1 MKINILDVWV
11 DVISLDGVLQKINQW
26 LADNGQYYIVTP
38 NPEFVVAAQ
47 KNKEFKDAL
56 NGAGLAISDGV
67 GLIWASGGKLKR
79 VTGVE
84 LVEELFKIKN
94 QNYKFYL
101 LGGEEGIAAA
111 VKQKYQEAN
120 IVGAQSGGR
129 LNTEDWLLENNET
142 VINSVN
148 NSGANIILV
157 AFGQVKQEMW
167 MVNNLAKLSNI
178 KVAIG
183 VGGTFDYLSGKI
195 KRAPAWLRK
204 LGLEWL
210 YRLFKQPRRFGRIWN
225 AIVAFNWLLIK
236 KRLKRFKFNH

>member
-195 KRAPAWLRK
+195 KRAPVWLRR
-204 LGLEWL
+204 LGFEWL
-210 YRLFKQPRRFGRIWN
+210 FRLIVQPKRINRIFK
-225 AIVAFNWLLIK
+225 AIIVFNWLLIK
-236 KRLKRFKFNH
+236 KWLNG

>member
-1 MKINILDVWV
+1 MKINILDVLV
-11 DVISLDGVLQKINQW
+11 DVISLDGILQKINQW
-26 LADNGQYYIVTP
+26 LNNNGQYYIVTI

-56 NGAGLAISDGV
+56 NGAGLAIGDGV

-84 LVEELFKIKN
+84 LVEELFKLKN

-120 IVGAQSGGR
+120 IVGAHSGGR
-129 LNTEDWLLENNET
+129 LNTENWLLENNNQI
-142 VINSVN
+142 VQGINESQ
-148 NSGANIILV
+148 ANILLV

-167 MVNNLAKLSNI
+167 IVNNLAKLPNV

-183 VGGTFDYLSGKI
+183 VGGTFDYLSDKI
-195 KRAPAWLRK
+195 KRAPAWLRG

-210 YRLFKQPRRFGRIWN
+210 YRLAKQPKRFGRIWN
-225 AIVAFNWLLIK
+225 AT
-236 KRLKRFKFNH
+236 FKFCWLILKNNF